1 MSVAMQSFFLS
12 CNSRPG
18 TVEELKEPFCL
29 YGVVAA
35 LWVCA
40 RHDHAEKRSLLA
52 HAKFLLGDVF
62 RSALD
67 FMEGSAWPV
76 DSLDIWANEGRTDF
90 RLPPQV
96 RTEYQTLASFQ
107 RQEKPVEPVFTVSQ
121 IC

>member
-12 CNSRPG
+12 CNRPG
-18 TVEELKEPFCL
+18 TELKPFCL

-35 LWVCA
+35 LWVVA
-40 RHDHAEKRSLLA
+40 RHGHHEKSLLA

-76 DSLDIWANEGRTDF
+76 DSIDIWANDLGRTEF
-90 RLPPQV
+90 RLPPQL
-96 RTEYQTLASFQ
+96 RTEYQTPDKPASLK
-107 RQEKPVEPVFTVSQ
+107 RQEQPVEPVFTVS
-121 IC
+121 